1 LRDQS
6 NVFDTERVRFT
17 KAWSRAGSGQKK
29 YTTASIFL
37 DTLFREIYT
46 FVSCNESC
54 AAHSLDHRE
63 NRQNGNEE
71 GSQESGKEGSKE
83 EVNPTGKR
91 IEGDAYGVPL
101 DALRLA
107 SGRRP
112 SG

>member
-1 LRDQS
+1 VKRASLTAAS
-6 NVFDTERVRFT
+6 S
-17 KAWSRAGSGQKK
+17 WSRSDQKK
-29 YTTASIFL
+29 FAAASIFL

-46 FVSCNESC
+46 FVSCSKSC

-71 GSQESGKEGSKE
+71 GSQESGKEGRKE

-101 DALRLA
+101 DALRQL
-107 SGRRP
+107 SSRT
-112 SG
+112 